1 MQQHRSS
8 LAMGIIAVALC
19 GACNAHP
26 LKPVC
31 LDHEAEDT
39 LQVSMDSQRK
49 VDILFVID
57 DSGSMGEEQAALAS
71 NFEVLVQRLEQI
83 EVGADYRIGLIT
95 TNNPNPH
102 CLETTDVELGALQ
115 LRSCLSHLDHFIY
128 ADVDRRDE
136 ACRARCPAH
145 LADLSTTPTALEP
158 GGPLAA
164 RPWLQRSDEGSNV
177 PEGVTTA
184 QALACWGPQGI
195 SGCGYESPLEAMI
208 TAFDRSYDDGDPMAG
223 FLRDDALLQ
232 VVIITDEADCSATP
246 AGFPAFDPDGDRALW
261 PDPQAQLAPSAVC
274 WSAGVACET
283 LGDGRISCLPANVD
297 AQGQPT
303 TPDDAALHPLS
314 RYLER
319 LGQIDQR
326 KRERLG
332 SDQAQVLLSVIAGVP
347 VGYAGEDLDYGPGN
361 DPGFEGYY
369 GVGPGCSSDRG
380 EAVPPVRLLAVA
392 ESMDES
398 RGNVFSIC
406 DGDYRPALEAI
417 ANRLIAQLSQPT
429 CIDSGGR
436 GSEVVD
442 AGRVEHCIVQQRL
455 DDQLR
460 SVPTC
465 LEGNEGWELPAGASL
480 CTYAVTDDQVH
491 ETCNGESQ
499 GVELRYLQAPNTDF
513 GSVEVTCQLDF
524 GPSCAG

>member
-1 MQQHRSS
+1 
-8 LAMGIIAVALC
+8 MGTIAVALC

-31 LDHEAEDT
+31 LDHEAEET
-39 LQVSMDSQRK
+39 IQVSMDSQRK

-71 NFEVLVQRLEQI
+71 NFEVLVERLEQI
-83 EVGADYRIGLIT
+83 EVGADYRIGIIT
-95 TNNPNPH
+95 TNNPHPH
-102 CLETTDVELGALQ
+102 CADTSDVELGALQ

-128 ADVDRRDE
+128 ADIDRREE

-164 RPWLQRSDEGSNV
+164 RPWLQRDDEGSNV
-177 PEGVTTA
+177 PDGVTTA

-195 SGCGYESPLEAMI
+195 SGCGYESPLEAMV
-208 TAFDRSYDDGDPMAG
+208 TAFDRSQDDDDPMAG

-232 VVIITDEADCSATP
+232 VVIITDEADCSATA

-261 PDPQAQLAPSAVC
+261 PDPNAQLAPSAVC
-274 WSAGVACET
+274 WNAGVACESRA
-283 LGDGRISCLPANVD
+283 DGSTSCRPADLD

-303 TPDDAALHPLS
+303 AVGEAALHPLS

-319 LGQIDQR
+319 LGQLDQR
-326 KRERLG
+326 KRQRQG

-347 VGYAGEDLDYGPGN
+347 IGYAGEAIDYGPGT
-361 DPGFEGYY
+361 DAEFAGYY
-369 GVGPGCSSDRG
+369 GVGAGCSSDRG
-380 EAVPPVRLLAVA
+380 EAVPPVRLLAMA
-392 ESMDES
+392 ESMDETKS
-398 RGNVFSIC
+398 NVFSIC

-417 ANRLIAQLSQPT
+417 ANRLIAQLSHPT

-442 AGRVEHCIVQQRL
+442 AGEVEHCIVQQRVGNE
-455 DDQLR
+455 LR
-460 SVPTC
+460 SVATC
-465 LEGNEGWELPAGASL
+465 QQGPEGWELPPGASL
-480 CTYAVTDDQVH
+480 CTYAVTDEELH
-491 ETCNGESQ
+491 ETCTDESQ

-513 GSVEVTCQLDF
+513 GSVEVTCEVGF
-524 GPSCAG
+524 GPSCAA